1 VALKYIKIISFWD
14 VSEMLIAIM
23 MDAVRA
29 SETSV
34 NLYQTERVNIPEV
47 EVDRCLKYSAV

>member
-1 VALKYIKIISFWD
+1 MISFWD
-14 VSEMLIAIM
+14 VSEMLIAIT

-34 NLYQTERVNIPEV
+34 NLYQTARVNIPEV